1 MDVPYLS
8 PTYYNLAVSVTRDLP
23 VSKETVRKKEQVREN
38 IYRVSKTMRKLALI
52 AVLLIASVN
61 AQAVET
67 VKVFKG
73 TGNTTT
79 EIFTVE
85 APWLL
90 DWNLNGDYD
99 AIVALDVT
107 LVEAHTGRHVGR
119 ILHTKRKGN
128 GLQLFDQAGKF
139 QLRISSTLAR
149 WTLKV
154 QQLEPEEKELYT
166 PRKPK

>member
-1 MDVPYLS
+1 MPYLS
-8 PTYYNLAVSVTRDLP
+8 PTYYNLAVSLTRDLP
-23 VSKETVRKKEQVREN
+23 VSMETVRKKEQVREN
-38 IYRVSKTMRKLALI
+38 IYRVSKTMRRFALI
-52 AVLLIASVN
+52 AVILIASAN

-79 EIFTVE
+79 AIFTVE
-85 APWLL
+85 APWVL

-107 LVEAHTGRHVGR
+107 LVEAHTGRYVGR

-128 GLQLFDQAGKF
+128 GVQLFDQAGKF